1 VLTIF
6 ATSSGIYS
14 PLARMSHAG
23 VVNVITKRR
32 KQMEKRRLVGLW
44 SILVV
49 LTFLANTTLAAD
61 PIRLGLLLDTTGFLE
76 YYAKECARGFELGIK
91 YATQGTNAVQGRP
104 IQVLKEDTQLNA
116 QVARQKAQKL
126 LDKDKVHFL
135 VGAISSPITLGFQPL
150 AEEFKTPL
158 IVPGATASSI
168 TGSNFNRYTFRV
180 NRNNMQDAVAWGV
193 ALGQKGKKIA
203 IFAEDT
209 AGAREGMEALKK
221 VVQPRGAEVVH
232 EIYAP
237 LATTDFTP
245 LLQKVIAAKPEICTL
260 WWAGAN
266 SPWKQMVDAF
276 RPAGVK
282 ISSSILDLP
291 TLVMY
296 KDGIDLLTDLMG
308 FYYYEWHNNDIN
320 RWFIKEYQALY
331 KSPPSYSTEAGM
343 AAAILTIEGLKKT
356 GGKTDPDSLIRAME
370 GLKFDTAKGQRTIRP
385 EDHQA
390 LQEMYVLHLET
401 KAGYVW
407 PVPILDK
414 VVSATESAP
423 PILVKR

>member
-1 VLTIF
+1 MKKKKILMVASVFLSALF
-6 ATSSGIYS
+6 
-14 PLARMSHAG
+14 LAG
-23 VVNVITKRR
+23 V
-32 KQMEKRRLVGLW
+32 
-44 SILVV
+44 SS
-49 LTFLANTTLAAD
+49 AAE
-61 PIRLGLLLDTTGFLE
+61 PIRMGLLVDTTGFLE
-76 YYAKECARGFELGIK
+76 YYAKECARGFELGVK
-91 YATQGTNAVQGRP
+91 YATQGTNAVQGHP
-104 IQVLKEDTQLNA
+104 IQILKEDTQLNA

-135 VGAISSPITLGFQPL
+135 VGAISSPITLAFQPL
-150 AEEFKTPL
+150 VDEHKVPL

-180 NRNNMQDAVAWGV
+180 NRMNMQDAVAWGV

-203 IFAEDT
+203 ILAEDT
-209 AGAREGMEALKK
+209 AGAREGMDALKK
-221 VVQPRGAEVVH
+221 VLLPRGAEVVH
-232 EIYAP
+232 EVYAP

-245 LLQKVIAAKPEICTL
+245 LLQKIIAAKPEVCTL

-296 KDGIDLLTDLMG
+296 KDGVDLLTELMG
-308 FYYYEWHNNDIN
+308 FYYYEWHNNDLN
-320 RWFIKEYQALY
+320 KWFVKEYQAIY

-343 AAAILTIEGLKKT
+343 AAAILAVEALKKT
-356 GGKTDPDSLIRAME
+356 GGKTDPNALIAAME
-370 GLKFDTAKGQRTIRP
+370 GLKFETAKGQRMIRP

-390 LQEMYVLHLET
+390 LQEMYVCHLEV
-401 KAGYVW
+401 KSGYTW

-414 VVSATESAP
+414 VISAANSAP
-423 PILVKR
+423 PIMVKK